1 MDLPS
6 RIILAVAVNAAGLA
20 RAAIIAALTCSLSP
34 NAAAQEFSALAGA
47 MRSNDP
53 AGTSYAWLFSYSTD
67 ISEHF
72 AASFTWQNEGHIPD
86 HHRDG
91 HSVQLWAQTRLFS
104 PQFKLSAGVGPYRYY
119 DTTSANSGGSYDDD
133 HGWGVLYSVMANWYS
148 SSSPWFYQLRLNH
161 VETRSVDTS
170 EVLFGMG
177 YRLKQDG
184 ESIYSGSAAAGA
196 AKRDE
201 VTVFLGQTIVNSFES
216 ETSTA
221 RSLEYRHAFG
231 PVFKGSVAWMNEGDA
246 RLIRRNGIVTQ
257 AWLEPSFS
265 GDLFTLGI
273 GLGLYIAVDSYHE
286 NDHGAFASGI
296 LTMTTTY
303 RFGPNWIGRFSWN
316 RIMTN
321 YDRDTDILL
330 FGAGYRF

>member
-1 MDLPS
+1 MTTITAGGCSIALWPTGTPLPALGS
-6 RIILAVAVNAAGLA
+6 ITHRPTELSGGQQQRVAVA
-20 RAAIIAALTCSLSP
+20 R
-34 NAAAQEFSALAGA
+34 ALATRPQIVFADEPTGNLDSRAGA
-47 MRSNDP
+47 
-53 AGTSYAWLFSYSTD
+53 
-67 ISEHF
+67 E
-72 AASFTWQNEGHIPD
+72 
-86 HHRDG
+86 
-91 HSVQLWAQTRLFS
+91 
-104 PQFKLSAGVGPYRYY
+104 
-119 DTTSANSGGSYDDD
+119 
-133 HGWGVLYSVMANWYS
+133 VLG
-148 SSSPWFYQLRLNH
+148 FLRK
-161 VETRSVDTS
+161 SVD
-170 EVLFGMG
+170 
-177 YRLKQDG
+177 D
-184 ESIYSGSAAAGA
+184 
-196 AKRDE
+196 
-201 VTVFLGQTIVNSFES
+201 LGQTIVNSFES

-303 RFGPNWIGRFSWN
+303 RFGPNWIVRFSLN